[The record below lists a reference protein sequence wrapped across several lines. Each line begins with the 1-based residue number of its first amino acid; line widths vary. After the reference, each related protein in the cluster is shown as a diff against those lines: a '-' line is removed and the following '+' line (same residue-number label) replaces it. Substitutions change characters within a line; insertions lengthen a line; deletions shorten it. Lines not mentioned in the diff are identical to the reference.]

1 MSITIRKQD
10 ALDYHVQGRPG
21 KIEVV
26 PTKPVGTQ
34 RDLSLAY
41 SPGVAEPCRVIAED
55 PGKVSDYTVRGNLV
69 AVITNGTAVLG
80 LGNIGPLAAKPV
92 MEGKG
97 VLFKRFADIDV
108 FDLEID
114 EADPERLVDVIAAL
128 EPSFGGINL
137 EDIKAPDCFY
147 VERALR
153 ERMKIPVFH
162 DDQHGTA
169 IISAAALL
177 NAAEIQGKELSKVEV
192 VCVGAGASAI
202 ACMELWIEFG
212 VRRENITLI
221 DSKGVVREDRPGKT
235 DPFRAR
241 FARPASDQR
250 KTLEDAVR
258 GADVLCGLSVAG
270 RVTAEMLKT
279 MSDRPIIFAM
289 ANPDPEIPYDE
300 AKEVRP
306 DAVVGTGRSDY
317 PNQVNNV
324 LGFPYIFRGAL
335 DVGATTI
342 NEEMKMAASRALAAL
357 AKEGVPE
364 SVISAYG
371 GESIKFGS
379 EYIIPKPVDERGLYW
394 VAPAVAEAAMK
405 SGVATRQVDLDDYR
419 EQLARRLSPTRRVM
433 WDITNLAR
441 RDPKRVVFPEGE
453 EDKIL
458 QAARIV
464 VDSKMATPI
473 LLGRPDVIA
482 QKADAL
488 GIQLS
493 GVEIISRTDFP
504 KLDEYVD
511 IYWQLRQRKGMTRA
525 QALKTLA
532 RSRTYYGMMMV
543 RQGDAAG
550 LVSGLTSSYAETI
563 RPALQVIG
571 SRNDVRRAAGLYMV
585 IMKSGARF
593 FADTT
598 INIDPNAETLAEIA
612 ILASDLVQQLGITPR
627 VAMLSFSNFGDAP
640 HPHSRKMAEATA
652 LVKERRPG
660 LMIDGEMQ
668 ADVAIQP
675 ELREPFPFVKLEGS
689 ANVLIFPDLNSG
701 NVAYKLHAA
710 QGGEVI
716 GPLVL
721 GMRRPIN
728 VLQPGASVQNIVH
741 MTAITVANA
750 ITMEQN
756 GLEPMPTDARASR
769 PPPP

>member
-1 MSITIRKQD
+1 MSIKIRKQD
-10 ALDYHVQGRPG
+10 ALDYHVRGRPG
-21 KIEVV
+21 KVEVI

-41 SPGVAEPCRVIAED
+41 SPGVAEPCREIADD
-55 PGKVSDYTVRGNLV
+55 PSKARDYTVRGNLV

-80 LGNIGPLAAKPV
+80 LGDIGPLAAKPV

-108 FDLEID
+108 FDLEI
-114 EADPERLVDVIAAL
+114 EEKDPAKLVDIIASL

-137 EDIKAPDCFY
+137 EDIKAPDCFH

-153 ERMKIPVFH
+153 ERMSIPVFH

-177 NAAEIQGKELSKVEV
+177 NAAEIQGKKLEDVEV

-212 VRRENITLI
+212 VRRDHVTLI
-221 DSKGVVREDRPGKT
+221 DSKGVVREDRPQKT
-235 DPFRAR
+235 DEYRAR
-241 FARPASDQR
+241 FAKPAGDR
-250 KTLEDAVR
+250 RRTLEDAVH

-270 RVTAEMLKT
+270 RVTEEMLKA
-279 MSDRPIIFAM
+279 MADRPIIFAL
-289 ANPDPEIPYDE
+289 ANPDPEIPYDV
-300 AKEVRP
+300 AKKVRP

-335 DVGATTI
+335 DVGATSI
-342 NEEMKMAASRALAAL
+342 NEEMKMAAARALATL
-357 AKEGVPE
+357 AKQGVPE

-371 GESIKFGS
+371 GESIKFGP

-394 VAPAVAEAAMK
+394 VAPAVAEAAME
-405 SGVATRQVDLDDYR
+405 SGVATRKVDLEDYR

-453 EDKIL
+453 QDKIL
-458 QAARIV
+458 QAAQIV
-464 VDSKMATPI
+464 QDSKMAKPI
-473 LLGRPDVIA
+473 LIGRPEVIA
-482 QKADAL
+482 EKADAL
-488 GIQLS
+488 GINL
-493 GVEIISRTDFP
+493 GGIEVVSRKDFP
-504 KLDEYVD
+504 KLEEYVD
-511 IYWQLRQRKGMTRA
+511 VYWKLRQRKGMTRS
-525 QALKTLA
+525 QAKKNLA
-532 RSRTYYGMMMV
+532 RSRTHYGMMMV
-543 RQGDAAG
+543 RQGDAEG
-550 LVSGLTSSYAETI
+550 LVSGLASSYPETI
-563 RPALQVIG
+563 RPALQIIG
-571 SRNDVRRAAGLYMV
+571 SRSDVRRAAGLYMV
-585 IMKSGARF
+585 IMKGGALF

-598 INIDPNAETLAEIA
+598 INIDPNSETLAEIA
-612 ILASDLVQQLGITPR
+612 ILASDLVRQLGITPR

-640 HPHSRKMAEATA
+640 HPHSLKMAEATA
-652 LVKERRPG
+652 LVMERRPD

-668 ADVAIQP
+668 ADLAIQP
-675 ELREPFPFVKLEGS
+675 ELREPFPFTKLEGS
-689 ANVLIFPDLNSG
+689 ANVLIFPDLSSG
-701 NVAYKLHAA
+701 NIAYKLHAA

-750 ITMEQN
+750 ITMEQE
-756 GLEPMPTDARASR
+756 GLEPMPTDARPSR